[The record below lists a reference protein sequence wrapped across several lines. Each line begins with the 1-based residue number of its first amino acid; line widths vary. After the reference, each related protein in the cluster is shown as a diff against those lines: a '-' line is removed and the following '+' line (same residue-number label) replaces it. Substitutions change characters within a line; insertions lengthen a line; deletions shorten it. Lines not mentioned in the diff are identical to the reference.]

1 MHDRHHRRA
10 FTVLVLCVLFL
21 GGCAATSVSGSSASG
36 GVADGSSTGG
46 VAPSQSG
53 SLPSASASHSSAS
66 DSATPSTTFDRS
78 AHSTTDPAS
87 IWIVV
92 NKQRPLSPQDWAP
105 TDLTNI
111 TLRGTT
117 GQMRAEAATALTTLA
132 AGSDAATGKAMT
144 ITSAYR
150 SYAKQLATYNSWKA
164 QYGQAETDKASARAG
179 YSEHQTGL
187 AVDIDESGSTCGL
200 DACFANT
207 ATGRWVAG
215 NAWKYGFVVRYPD
228 GQVGTTGYVYEPWH
242 VRYVGV
248 ALSTYMHDQGI
259 LTLEA
264 AFGLPAAPSY

>member
-1 MHDRHHRRA
+1 MHDRRHHSA
-10 FTVLVLCVLFL
+10 FAVLVLCALFL
-21 GGCAATSVSGSSASG
+21 GGCAATPASGGSASG
-36 GVADGSSTGG
+36 SVADGSSTGAVASSHSESSAG
-46 VAPSQSG
+46 VPAS
-53 SLPSASASHSSAS
+53 SASASTSSA
-66 DSATPSTTFDRS
+66 PSVTFDLS

-92 NKQRPLSPQDWAP
+92 NKQRPLKPQDWTPA
-105 TDLTNI
+105 DLTNI
-111 TLRGTT
+111 TLSGTT
-117 GQMRAEAATALTTLA
+117 GQMRAEAAAALTTLA
-132 AGSDAATGKAMT
+132 DASGAATGKAMT

-228 GQVGTTGYVYEPWH
+228 GQIGTTGYVYEPWH

-248 ALSTYMHDQGI
+248 ALSTYMHEQGI

-264 AFGLPAAPSY
+264 AFGLPAAPNY